1 MRISTGL
8 PIGVTALLFEAA
20 ARRKNLE
27 DRLVGR
33 LTRNDYAE
41 VVLPILDYAEPYEA
55 LLSPASRGELY
66 RFVDRDG
73 EVLALRSDF
82 TPLLARLIAPRL
94 GGLSLP
100 LRLFYRGDVVRWAE
114 ERAGRL
120 RESYQVGAE
129 LLGADG
135 EAAEAEVLRLF
146 LDLLSTSGVPR
157 PTVIVG
163 FAGALD
169 ELLLA
174 AVGTSGADP
183 ADLATAVA
191 RRERSAVRRLGGSD
205 ALLEVVDSG
214 VPADPAALGVA
225 GERLVR
231 CAGLVGS
238 LAGAHPE
245 IAITIDLAEFAQ
257 LSVDPRLGAGAS
269 DASGRSYY
277 DGLVF
282 RGYAG
287 AGGHEIGGGGRYNRL
302 FAQLGVDL
310 PAVGFTLGLDGLTS
324 VASERARTS
333 TGDVASQEI
342 SS

>member
-8 PIGVTALLFEAA
+8 PIGVTALLFSAA
-20 ARRKNLE
+20 SRRKGLE
-27 DRLVGR
+27 DALVARLVG
-33 LTRNDYAE
+33 NDYSE

-129 LLGADG
+129 LLGEDG
-135 EAAEAEVLRLF
+135 EAAETEMLGLF
-146 LDLLSTSGVPR
+146 LDLLAAAGAPR
-157 PTVIVG
+157 PAVIVG

-169 ELLLA
+169 ELLLGA
-174 AVGTSGADP
+174 AGPGGA
-183 ADLATAVA
+183 AELAAAVA
-191 RRERSAVRRLGGSD
+191 RRERSAVRRLGGSA
-205 ALLEVVDSG
+205 ALLEVVDRG
-214 VPADPAALGVA
+214 VPAYPAALGA
-225 GERLVR
+225 SGERLAR
-231 CAGLVGS
+231 CAEIVAD
-238 LAGAHPE
+238 LAKAHPE
-245 IAITIDLAEFAQ
+245 ISIGVDLAEFAQ
-257 LSVDPRLGAGAS
+257 LAVDPRLGTS
-269 DASGRSYY
+269 DTSQRSYY

-287 AGGHEIGGGGRYNRL
+287 AGGIEIGGGGRYNRL
-302 FAQLGVDL
+302 FDQLGVNL

-324 VASERARTS
+324 V
-333 TGDVASQEI
+333 TGFESRREI

>member
-8 PIGVTALLFEAA
+8 PIGVTALLFGAA
-20 ARRKNLE
+20 ARRKSLE
-27 DRLVGR
+27 EALVGR
-33 LTRNDYAE
+33 LVENEYSE

-129 LLGADG
+129 LLGEDG
-135 EAAEAEVLRLF
+135 EGAEAEVLRLF
-146 LDLLSTSGVPR
+146 LDLLASTGVPR

-169 ELLLA
+169 ELLIRAGGASGPGGAGDLPALPALA
-174 AVGTSGADP
+174 S
-183 ADLATAVA
+183 AVA
-191 RRERSAVRRLGGSD
+191 RRERSAVRRLGGSA
-205 ALLEVVDSG
+205 ALLEVVDKG
-214 VPADPAALGVA
+214 APADPAALGA
-225 GERLVR
+225 MGERLSR
-231 CAGLVGS
+231 CIETVAALS
-238 LAGAHPE
+238 ELHPE
-245 IAITIDLAEFAQ
+245 ISMAVDLAEFAQ
-257 LSVDPRLGAGAS
+257 LTLDPQLGTS
-269 DASGRSYY
+269 DSHQRSYY

-287 AGGHEIGGGGRYNRL
+287 AGGLEIGGGGRYNRL
-302 FAQLGVDL
+302 FDQLGVKL
-310 PAVGFTLGLDGLTS
+310 PAVGFTLGLDGLTAVVPS
-324 VASERARTS
+324 
-333 TGDVASQEI
+333 
-342 SS
+342 

>member
-8 PIGVTALLFEAA
+8 PIGVTALLFAAA
-20 ARRKNLE
+20 ARRKSLE
-27 DRLVGR
+27 DALVGR
-33 LTRNDYAE
+33 LVENDYSE

-129 LLGADG
+129 LLGLDG

-146 LDLLSTSGVPR
+146 LDLVSSTGVPR
-157 PTVIVG
+157 PAVIVG

-174 AVGTSGADP
+174 AGGPGGA
-183 ADLATAVA
+183 ADLAAAVA
-191 RRERSAVRRLGGSD
+191 RRERSAVRRLGGSA
-205 ALLEVVDSG
+205 ALLEVVDKG
-214 VPADPAALGVA
+214 VPADPAALGRM
-225 GERLVR
+225 GERLAR
-231 CAGLVGS
+231 CAETVAALSGL
-238 LAGAHPE
+238 HPE
-245 IAITIDLAEFAQ
+245 IAIGVDLAEFAQ
-257 LSVDPRLGAGAS
+257 LSVDPRLGTS
-269 DASGRSYY
+269 DSPQRSYY

-287 AGGHEIGGGGRYNRL
+287 AGGLEIGGGGRYNRL
-302 FAQLGVDL
+302 FDQLGVDL

-324 VASERARTS
+324 VAT
-333 TGDVASQEI
+333 VAATREV

>member
-20 ARRKNLE
+20 SRRKTLE
-27 DRLVGR
+27 DALVARLSGSG
-33 LTRNDYAE
+33 YSE

-82 TPLLARLIAPRL
+82 TPLLARLLAPRL
-94 GGLSLP
+94 AGLSLP

-129 LLGADG
+129 LFGLDG
-135 EAAEAEVLRLF
+135 EPAENEALRLF
-146 LDLLSTSGVPR
+146 LDLLASTGAPR
-157 PTVIVG
+157 PSVIVG

-174 AVGTSGADP
+174 ASGTGSP
-183 ADLATAVA
+183 AALAAAVA
-191 RRERSAVRRLGGSD
+191 RRERSAVRRMGGSSV
-205 ALLEVVDSG
+205 LLDVVDRG
-214 VPADPAALGVA
+214 VPADPAALGKR

-231 CAGLVGS
+231 CVENVRALQA
-238 LAGAHPE
+238 LHPK
-245 IAITIDLAEFAQ
+245 IAISVDLAEFAKMA
-257 LSVDPRLGAGAS
+257 VDPRLGAFES
-269 DASGRSYY
+269 SQRSYY

-282 RGYAG
+282 RGHAG
-287 AGGHEIGGGGRYNRL
+287 AAGLEIGGGGRYNRL
-302 FAQLGVDL
+302 FDQLGVDL

-324 VASERARTS
+324 VALRE
-333 TGDVASQEI
+333 AS
-342 SS
+342 

>member
-1 MRISTGL
+1 VRISTGL
-8 PIGVTALLFEAA
+8 PIGVTALLFGAA
-20 ARRKNLE
+20 SRRKSLE
-27 DRLVGR
+27 DALVGR
-33 LTRNDYAE
+33 LVGNDYSE

-129 LLGADG
+129 LLGEDG
-135 EAAEAEVLRLF
+135 EMAEAEVLRLF
-146 LDLLSTSGVPR
+146 LDLLASTGVPR
-157 PTVIVG
+157 PAVIVG

-169 ELLLA
+169 ELLLQSEGA
-174 AVGTSGADP
+174 GGADRA
-183 ADLATAVA
+183 ADLVAAVA
-191 RRERSAVRRLGGSD
+191 RRERSAVRRLGGSA
-205 ALLEVVDSG
+205 ALLDVVDRG
-214 VPADPAALGVA
+214 VPADPAALGA
-225 GERLVR
+225 MGERLAR
-231 CAGLVGS
+231 CVETVAALS
-238 LAGAHPE
+238 ELHPE
-245 IAITIDLAEFAQ
+245 IAIGVDLAEFAQ
-257 LSVDPRLGAGAS
+257 LTVDPRLGTS
-269 DASGRSYY
+269 DSPQRSYY

-287 AGGHEIGGGGRYNRL
+287 PGGLEIGGGGRYNRL
-302 FAQLGVDL
+302 FDQLGVDL

-324 VASERARTS
+324 V
-333 TGDVASQEI
+333 VATREV

>member
-1 MRISTGL
+1 VRISTGL
-8 PIGVTALLFEAA
+8 PIGVTALLFGAA
-20 ARRKNLE
+20 GRRKSLE
-27 DRLVGR
+27 DALVGR
-33 LTRNDYAE
+33 LVGNDYSE

-129 LLGADG
+129 LLGEDG

-146 LDLLSTSGVPR
+146 LDLLASTGVPR
-157 PTVIVG
+157 PAVIVG

-169 ELLLA
+169 ELLLSA
-174 AVGTSGADP
+174 GAGSTSGA
-183 ADLATAVA
+183 ADLAAAVA
-191 RRERSAVRRLGGSD
+191 RRERSAVRRLGGST
-205 ALLEVVDSG
+205 ALLEVVDRG
-214 VPADPAALGVA
+214 IPDDPAALGKA
-225 GERLVR
+225 GERLAR
-231 CAGLVGS
+231 CVETVAALSGL
-238 LAGAHPE
+238 HPE
-245 IAITIDLAEFAQ
+245 VAIGVDLAEFAQ
-257 LSVDPRLGAGAS
+257 LTVDPHLGTS
-269 DASGRSYY
+269 DSSQRSYY

-287 AGGHEIGGGGRYNRL
+287 AGGIEIGGGGRYNRL
-302 FAQLGVDL
+302 FDQLGVDL

-324 VASERARTS
+324 VAPAAAAGARQETS
-333 TGDVASQEI
+333 T
-342 SS
+342 

>member
-8 PIGVTALLFEAA
+8 PIGVTALLFGAA
-20 ARRKNLE
+20 ARRKSLE
-27 DRLVGR
+27 DALVAR
-33 LTRNDYAE
+33 LTENEYSE

-94 GGLSLP
+94 HGLTLP

-129 LLGADG
+129 LLGEDG
-135 EAAEAEVLRLF
+135 EGAEVEVLRLF
-146 LDLLSTSGVPR
+146 LDLLGSTGVPR

-169 ELLLA
+169 ELLISAGGAGGPTGAGDLA
-174 AVGTSGADP
+174 A
-183 ADLATAVA
+183 LAAAVA
-191 RRERSAVRRLGGSD
+191 RRERSAVRRLGGS
-205 ALLEVVDSG
+205 ATLLEVVDRG
-214 VPADPAALGVA
+214 VPADPAALGAA
-225 GERLVR
+225 GERLAR
-231 CAGLVGS
+231 CAGIVAD
-238 LAGAHPE
+238 LAKVHPE
-245 IAITIDLAEFAQ
+245 ISMAVDLAEFAQ
-257 LSVDPRLGAGAS
+257 LAVDPRLGTS
-269 DASGRSYY
+269 DSHQRSYY

-287 AGGHEIGGGGRYNRL
+287 TGGLEIGGGGRYNRL
-302 FAQLGVDL
+302 FDQLGVDL
-310 PAVGFTLGLDGLTS
+310 PAVGFTLGLDGLTA
-324 VASERARTS
+324 VAPS
-333 TGDVASQEI
+333 
-342 SS
+342 

>member
-8 PIGVTALLFEAA
+8 PIGVTALLFQAA
-20 ARRKNLE
+20 SRRKSLE
-27 DRLVGR
+27 DALVARLAGGG
-33 LTRNDYAE
+33 YSE
-41 VVLPILDYAEPYEA
+41 VVLPVLDYAEPYEA

-82 TPLLARLIAPRL
+82 TPLLARLLAPRL

-129 LLGADG
+129 LLGEDG
-135 EAAEAEVLRLF
+135 EGAEGEVLRLF
-146 LDLLSTSGVPR
+146 LDLLASTGVPG

-169 ELLLA
+169 ELLLSARRASRPEEA
-174 AVGTSGADP
+174 AE
-183 ADLATAVA
+183 LAAAVA
-191 RRERSAVRRLGGSD
+191 RRERSAVRRLGGSA
-205 ALLEVVDSG
+205 ALLEVVDHG
-214 VPADPAALGVA
+214 VPADPAALGTA
-225 GERLVR
+225 GERLAR
-231 CAGLVGS
+231 CAAIVAD
-238 LAGAHPE
+238 LARAHPE
-245 IAITIDLAEFAQ
+245 IAMTVDLAEFAQ
-257 LSVDPRLGAGAS
+257 STLDPRLGA
-269 DASGRSYY
+269 SGSSQRSYY

-287 AGGHEIGGGGRYNRL
+287 AGGLEIGGGGRYNRL
-302 FAQLGVDL
+302 FDQLGVAL

-324 VASERARTS
+324 VSAS
-333 TGDVASQEI
+333 
-342 SS
+342 

>member
-20 ARRKNLE
+20 GRRKSLE
-27 DRLVGR
+27 DALVGR
-33 LTRNDYAE
+33 LVGNDYSE

-129 LLGADG
+129 LLGEDG

-146 LDLLSTSGVPR
+146 LDLLASTGVPR

-169 ELLLA
+169 DLLLA
-174 AVGTSGADP
+174 AGGVGGAGRA
-183 ADLATAVA
+183 ADLAAAVA
-191 RRERSAVRRLGGSD
+191 RRERSAVRRLGGSA
-205 ALLEVVDSG
+205 ALLEVVDRG
-214 VPADPAALGVA
+214 VPADPAALGA
-225 GERLVR
+225 MGERLAR
-231 CAGLVGS
+231 CTEMVAALAGL
-238 LAGAHPE
+238 HPE
-245 IAITIDLAEFAQ
+245 IAISVDLAEFAQ
-257 LSVDPRLGAGAS
+257 LVVDPRLGAS
-269 DASGRSYY
+269 ESTQRSYY

-287 AGGHEIGGGGRYNRL
+287 AAGLEIGGGGRYNRL
-302 FAQLGVDL
+302 FDQLGVEL

-324 VASERARTS
+324 VAVR
-333 TGDVASQEI
+333 EI

>member
-8 PIGVTALLFEAA
+8 PIGVTALLFDAA
-20 ARRKNLE
+20 GRRKSLE
-27 DRLVGR
+27 DALVGR
-33 LTRNDYAE
+33 LVGNDYSE

-55 LLSPASRGELY
+55 LLSPASRGEFY

-94 GGLSLP
+94 AGLSLP

-129 LLGADG
+129 LLGLDG

-146 LDLLSTSGVPR
+146 LDLLAASGAPR
-157 PTVIVG
+157 PAVIVG

-174 AVGTSGADP
+174 AVGESGADP
-183 ADLATAVA
+183 SELAAAVA
-191 RRERSAVRRLGGSD
+191 RRERSAVRRLGGSV
-205 ALLEVVDSG
+205 ALLEVVDAG

-225 GERLVR
+225 GERLIR
-231 CAGLVGS
+231 CREVVAA

-257 LSVDPRLGAGAS
+257 LSVDSRLRMS
-269 DASGRSYY
+269 ELHQRSYY

-287 AGGHEIGGGGRYNRL
+287 AGGNEIGGGGRYNRL
-302 FAQLGVDL
+302 FDQLGVDL

-324 VASERARTS
+324 VSVRESASGAEVRS
-333 TGDVASQEI
+333 
-342 SS
+342 

>member
-8 PIGVTALLFEAA
+8 PIGVTALLFSAA
-20 ARRKNLE
+20 GRRKSLE
-27 DRLVGR
+27 DALVGR
-33 LTRNDYAE
+33 LVENDYSE

-129 LLGADG
+129 LLGEDG

-146 LDLLSTSGVPR
+146 LDLLASTGVPR
-157 PTVIVG
+157 PAVIVG

-169 ELLLA
+169 ELLLSSKGA
-174 AVGTSGADP
+174 GGADRT
-183 ADLATAVA
+183 ADLAAAVA
-191 RRERSAVRRLGGSD
+191 RRERSAVRRLGGSA
-205 ALLEVVDSG
+205 ALLEVVDKG
-214 VPADPAALGVA
+214 VPADPAALGSM
-225 GERLVR
+225 GERLAR
-231 CAGLVGS
+231 CAETVAALSGL
-238 LAGAHPE
+238 HPE
-245 IAITIDLAEFAQ
+245 IAIGVDLAEFAQ
-257 LSVDPRLGAGAS
+257 LTVDPRLGTS
-269 DASGRSYY
+269 DSPQRSYY

-287 AGGHEIGGGGRYNRL
+287 AGGIEIGGGGRYNRL
-302 FAQLGVDL
+302 FDQLGVDL

-324 VASERARTS
+324 VAT
-333 TGDVASQEI
+333 VAATREV

>member
-8 PIGVTALLFEAA
+8 PIGVTALLFDAA
-20 ARRKNLE
+20 SRRKSLE
-27 DRLVGR
+27 DALVGR
-33 LTRNDYAE
+33 LVGNHYSE

-129 LLGADG
+129 LLGEDG
-135 EAAEAEVLRLF
+135 EAAEAEALRLF
-146 LDLLSTSGVPR
+146 LDLLASTCVPR

-174 AVGTSGADP
+174 AGGAGNA
-183 ADLATAVA
+183 ADLAAAVS
-191 RRERSAVRRLGGSD
+191 RRERSAVRRLGGSA
-205 ALLEVVDSG
+205 ALLEVVDQG
-214 VPADPAALGVA
+214 IPADPAALGPM
-225 GERLVR
+225 GERLAR
-231 CAGLVGS
+231 CTETVAVLSGL
-238 LAGAHPE
+238 HPE
-245 IAITIDLAEFAQ
+245 VAISVDLAEFAQ
-257 LSVDPRLGAGAS
+257 LVVDPRLGAS
-269 DASGRSYY
+269 ESSQRSYY

-287 AGGHEIGGGGRYNRL
+287 AAGLEIGGGGRYNRL
-302 FAQLGVDL
+302 FTQLGVDL

-324 VASERARTS
+324 VAGR
-333 TGDVASQEI
+333 EI
-342 SS
+342 S